1 MYGSI
6 SLFVK
11 SLRCKLSKSNCSF
24 SFHCETAL
32 KSQLGNCIDNEVSS
46 QFPHW
51 LFIGVLMNTSINAV
65 GFDLS
70 EDQQA
75 LIEKKLDRVKYA
87 DDLIVDLAFK
97 VKEDKKFTFDTT
109 INFRWGASCHVSA
122 EDYDFAAGLNKLM
135 DVMDQKIK
143 KEKDKIQQKG

>member
-1 MYGSI
+1 
-6 SLFVK
+6 
-11 SLRCKLSKSNCSF
+11 
-24 SFHCETAL
+24 
-32 KSQLGNCIDNEVSS
+32 
-46 QFPHW
+46 
-51 LFIGVLMNTSINAV
+51 MNTSINAV

-97 VKEDKKFTFDTT
+97 VKEDKKFIFDTT
-109 INFRWGASCHVSA
+109 INFRWGASWHVSA
-122 EDYDFAAGLNKLM
+122 EDYDFAAGFNKLI
-135 DVMDQKIK
+135 DVMDQNIK